1 VRKPAQANR
10 ITGASRTQLA
20 ADLKAQYE
28 QGANIRALA
37 KTTGR
42 SYGFVHQVLNEARVT
57 LRGRGR
63 ARQPGPS

>member
-1 VRKPAQANR
+1 MRQPAKANHV
-10 ITGASRTQLA
+10 TGAFRTELA

-28 QGANIRALA
+28 QGSSIRSLA

-42 SYGFVHQVLNEARVT
+42 SYGFVYQMLNEAQVT

-63 ARQPGPS
+63 PRHPGPS

>member
-1 VRKPAQANR
+1 MRKPAQANR

-37 KTTGR
+37 KTPGR
-42 SYGFVHQVLNEARVT
+42 SYGFVHQVLNEAQVT
-57 LRGRGR
+57 LRGPGR
-63 ARQPGPS
+63 PRQPGPS